1 MESYEVKTTEEYGS
15 DEIDLKTKEFE
26 KNWKPFDWTQLLNQW
41 KYFPYSYLLIIH
53 CIFISLLIIDF

>member
-26 KNWKPFDWTQLLNQW
+26 KNWKPFDWTQLLNQ
-41 KYFPYSYLLIIH
+41 
-53 CIFISLLIIDF
+53 